1 MLEIFG
7 NLPLWVILLIGI
19 VIVLIAWKFIKFAI
33 KILLILIVAFLILL
47 GLDFLE
53 VFDFP
58 NNFFLVISSIK

>member
-33 KILLILIVAFLILL
+33 KILLILVVAFLILL

-53 VFDFP
+53 VFDFIQ
-58 NNFFLVISSIK
+58 NILIIFL

>member
-53 VFDFP
+53 VFDFIQ
-58 NNFFLVISSIK
+58 NILIIFL